1 MLHWS
6 QIIDNELGVRFK
18 IYTTSRSSAF
28 VYPKMVSERVAQKV
42 GMSVSSLF
50 SQLRVAASSSKEQLQ
65 PHEHRIHNIT
75 TTR

>member
-6 QIIDNELGVRFK
+6 QIIDDELGVRFK

-42 GMSVSSLF
+42 GM
-50 SQLRVAASSSKEQLQ
+50 
-65 PHEHRIHNIT
+65 
-75 TTR
+75 